1 MQVNEKRF
9 EMFEVV
15 FISPSG
21 VELKSMRQV
30 KKSKLMEVLLI
41 SPKIQL
47 EHRFL
52 LLLSWFMRV
61 KMKLFKD
68 FSRDIF

>member
-30 KKSKLMEVLLI
+30 KQYVEVHGSTPDISENSIRAQVPQRRSRRLSDKAMDMLEL
-41 SPKIQL
+41 SPK
-47 EHRFL
+47 
-52 LLLSWFMRV
+52 
-61 KMKLFKD
+61 
-68 FSRDIF
+68 